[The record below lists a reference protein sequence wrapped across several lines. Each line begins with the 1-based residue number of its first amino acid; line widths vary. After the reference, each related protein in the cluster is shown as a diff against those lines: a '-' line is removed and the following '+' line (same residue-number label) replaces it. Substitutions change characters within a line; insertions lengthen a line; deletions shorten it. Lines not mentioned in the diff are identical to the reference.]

1 MNHTLQKLM
10 SRWYRI
16 TVQHLDPDRCA
27 SSRKETSQLR
37 DDMVALFEQYNIKSV
52 FDAGCND
59 TAWARELN
67 TYVKYSGGD
76 ISPGPVA
83 EAWNWRSDLDISI
96 HDCTTDPFPS
106 VDCILSRDVVIH
118 LNQADRQRFI
128 NNWLSSRVPWLLVTQ
143 QREVIK
149 NQDFEYSED
158 RLGESQINWQ
168 LPPWSWPEPREI
180 IQEVVD
186 TIPGKAIGR
195 CLALWHRDDI
205 A

>member
-1 MNHTLQKLM
+1 M
-10 SRWYRI
+10 
-16 TVQHLDPDRCA
+16 
-27 SSRKETSQLR
+27 
-37 DDMVALFEQYNIKSV
+37 
-52 FDAGCND
+52 
-59 TAWARELN
+59 
-67 TYVKYSGGD
+67 
-76 ISPGPVA
+76 
-83 EAWNWRSDLDISI
+83 
-96 HDCTTDPFPS
+96 
-106 VDCILSRDVVIH
+106 IH
-118 LNQADRQRFI
+118 LNQADQQRFI

-149 NQDFEYSED
+149 NQDFEYDED

-168 LPPWSWPEPREI
+168 LPPWSWPKPREI